1 MSVADLRRETAQAAR
16 DAVAGVDTTAEG
28 TAEAEAQAESE
39 DATSAASA
47 EGGTD
52 VGTEATSG
60 ESEAPMGTDDT
71 PTEYFGLDLS
81 DLEPNQRA
89 AVIDELKKRDD
100 HIGKLLRGKV
110 ADEEQAQPDP
120 APAPLAQASDEDI
133 LQALGLDPDNPFDEQ
148 AAKVAVPLVRK
159 QLEQEAML
167 SQLIEMQELNDIDRT
182 WRGTLGDLEKEFGV
196 LPPGLDHEAIM
207 EFAAE
212 NGINSP
218 VAAYWQVMGPG
229 RAALAEATKGER
241 AKSLTGA
248 KRAAS
253 AVRPAPVSAEDE
265 APLESKT
272 TKGATREAAKRIMR
286 ELGLGD

>member
-1 MSVADLRRETAQAAR
+1 MSVADLRREVASAAA
-16 DAVAGVDTTAEG
+16 DAVAGTPDETEG
-28 TAEAEAQAESE
+28 TAVAEAPVTSE
-39 DATSAASA
+39 GATSAASA

-52 VGTEATSG
+52 VGANAASG
-60 ESEAPMGTDDT
+60 ESEAPVGTDDI
-71 PTEYFGLDLS
+71 PTEYFGFDLS
-81 DLEPNQRA
+81 DLEPNQR
-89 AVIDELKKRDD
+89 VEIINELKKRDD

-110 ADEEQAQPDP
+110 AEEQATP
-120 APAPLAQASDEDI
+120 APEPAPLAQASDEAI

-167 SQLIEMQELNDIDRT
+167 SQLIEMQELNEIDRT
-182 WRGTLGDLEKEFGV
+182 WRSTLGSLEKEFGG

-212 NGINSP
+212 NGVNSP

-241 AKSLTGA
+241 AKALTDA
-248 KRAAS
+248 KRASAS
-253 AVRPAPVSAEDE
+253 TRPAPALADDD

-272 TKGATREAAKRIMR
+272 TKGATREAAQRIMR